1 MKKRYIFL
9 LVLVAAFAGFYYFT
23 PSFETIVKKVVNK
36 YGSQVTGTDVN
47 LEGFNLTI
55 TNGEGKIQKLTVAN
69 PSKYNTP
76 YVFNLGGVDVKV
88 DIKSLTSDTIII
100 ENIAIKKPIITYE
113 MLSLTQNNISEI
125 QNNVAKNTASK
136 AGVQKSESKKENK
149 KEKVSDSSSKKIIIK
164 KLSVED
170 GEIQAVSGI
179 KGAEASTKVKLPNIY
194 MENIGQG
201 KSGKDISI
209 VIAEIMTRV
218 LNTASKTIVDSK
230 ISDLKGVAEDNLK
243 NVVGGVKD
251 RIREKG
257 IFGK

>member
-23 PSFETIVKKVVNK
+23 PSFETIVKKVVHK

-47 LEGFNLTI
+47 LQGFKLMI
-55 TNGEGKIQKLTVAN
+55 TSGEGKVEKLTVAN
-69 PSKYNTP
+69 PKNYTTP
-76 YVFNLGGVDVKV
+76 YIFNLGGVDVKV
-88 DIKSLTSDTIII
+88 DIKSLTSDTIVI
-100 ENIAIKKPIITYE
+100 ENVAIKKPIITYE

-136 AGVQKSESKKENK
+136 PSSKKSESKKEIK
-149 KEKVSDSSSKKIIIK
+149 KDAADTSSKKVIIK

-179 KGAEASTKVKLPNIY
+179 KGAEASATVKLPNIY
-194 MENIGQG
+194 MQNIGQG
-201 KSGKDISI
+201 KSGEDVSV
-209 VIAEIMTRV
+209 VIAEIMTKV
-218 LNTASKTIVDSK
+218 LNTASKTVVDSK
-230 ISDLKGVAEDNLK
+230 ISDLKGIAEDNLN

-251 RIREKG
+251 RIKAKG